1 MSYII
6 RYKTY
11 RSTVTKTVWNWDKLD
26 TQNNRTEKDS
36 ETDPHTCLSKG
47 NTWLMAKVSLKCSE
61 LRMIILIHAA
71 ILNICPTGKKLD
83 PYHTLYTKINFGWIR
98 DKCVE

>member
-1 MSYII
+1 MRMIQI
-6 RYKTY
+6 F
-11 RSTVTKTVWNWDKLD
+11 STVTKTVWNWDKLD

-61 LRMIILIHAA
+61 LRMILIHAA
-71 ILNICPTGKKLD
+71 ILNICPLEKNWIPTTHYTQKLILGGSE
-83 PYHTLYTKINFGWIR
+83 TN
-98 DKCVE
+98 V